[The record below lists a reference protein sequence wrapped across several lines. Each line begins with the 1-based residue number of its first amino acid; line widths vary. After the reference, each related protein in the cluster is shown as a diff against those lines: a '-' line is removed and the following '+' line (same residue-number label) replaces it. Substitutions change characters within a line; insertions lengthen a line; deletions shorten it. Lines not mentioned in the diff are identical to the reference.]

1 MPKLNVRSR
10 GGDSCR
16 NRLSPAPKTVQ
27 VIVEPMDT
35 GRHTASTIVSSASA
49 GSPTEV

>member
-10 GGDSCR
+10 VGDSCR

-27 VIVEPMDT
+27 VIADGNIEEPVERTHP
-35 GRHTASTIVSSASA
+35 GEARHDR
-49 GSPTEV
+49 

>member
-16 NRLSPAPKTVQ
+16 NRLRPAPKTVQ

-35 GRHTASTIVSSASA
+35 GRHTASSASA